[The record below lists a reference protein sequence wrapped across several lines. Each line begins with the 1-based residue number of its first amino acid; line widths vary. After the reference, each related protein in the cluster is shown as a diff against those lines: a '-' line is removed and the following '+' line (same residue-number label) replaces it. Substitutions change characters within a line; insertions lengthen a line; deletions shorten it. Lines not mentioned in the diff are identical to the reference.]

1 MFILPVY
8 LSRIQGYNAEQIG
21 MVLAWT
27 GFPQLLLIPLVPRL
41 MQRFDARIIIGIGF
55 ALFAASNFM
64 NIHMT
69 NDYATDQL
77 FWPNVVRAFGQA
89 LVFAPLSAVAT
100 AGIEAENAGS
110 ASGLFNMMRNLGGA
124 VGIALLQTLLTKR
137 EQYHSNVL
145 MQSVSMLEQ
154 ATQARVEKLTQY
166 FMSPRRDRSH
176 RCHPPRLCRDRQ
188 DRAEAGV
195 HPGFQRLVLAAGCR
209 ADRRTCCFHDA
220 EEARPAR
227 CRRRP
232 LITVSTRTL
241 RSTTMNPRMNLDQAS
256 KGIPMLKDKVAIV
269 TGSTSGIGLGIAR
282 ELARQGANL
291 VLNGFGDASEIEAIR
306 KGIESDHGVRAIYD
320 GADMSKA
327 DAVRGLITA
336 TIEKFDR
343 LDILVNNAGI
353 QFTAPV
359 DEFPP
364 AKWDAILG
372 INLSA
377 TFHGIAIAVP
387 QMKKQ
392 RWGRIVNIASTHG
405 LVAST
410 HKAAYV
416 AAKHG
421 LVGLTKVVGLE
432 TAGSG
437 VTCNAVCPGWVR
449 TPLVEKQISDMAAER
464 GIRQQQAVEEL
475 LSEKQPSLDFAS
487 PEQLGGT
494 VAFLCSPAAD
504 QITGTAISVD
514 GGWTAQ

>member
-1 MFILPVY
+1 M
-8 LSRIQGYNAEQIG
+8 
-21 MVLAWT
+21 
-27 GFPQLLLIPLVPRL
+27 
-41 MQRFDARIIIGIGF
+41 
-55 ALFAASNFM
+55 NF
-64 NIHMT
+64 
-69 NDYATDQL
+69 
-77 FWPNVVRAFGQA
+77 
-89 LVFAPLSAVAT
+89 
-100 AGIEAENAGS
+100 
-110 ASGLFNMMRNLGGA
+110 
-124 VGIALLQTLLTKR
+124 
-137 EQYHSNVL
+137 
-145 MQSVSMLEQ
+145 
-154 ATQARVEKLTQY
+154 
-166 FMSPRRDRSH
+166 
-176 RCHPPRLCRDRQ
+176 
-188 DRAEAGV
+188 
-195 HPGFQRLVLAAGCR
+195 
-209 ADRRTCCFHDA
+209 
-220 EEARPAR
+220 
-227 CRRRP
+227 
-232 LITVSTRTL
+232 
-241 RSTTMNPRMNLDQAS
+241 DQAS
-256 KGIPMLKDKVAIV
+256 KGIPMLKDKVAII

-282 ELARQGANL
+282 ELAKLGANL
-291 VLNGFGDASEIEAIR
+291 VLNGLGDPGEIEAIR
-306 KGIESDHGVRAIYD
+306 SGIERDHGVRAVYD

-327 DAVRGLITA
+327 DAVRGLIT
-336 TIEKFDR
+336 TTVKKFGR

-359 DEFPP
+359 DEFPI

-377 TFHGIAIAVP
+377 AFHGIAIAVP

-392 RWGRIVNIASTHG
+392 RWGRIINIASTHG

-449 TPLVEKQISDMAAER
+449 TPLVEKQISDMAAQR
-464 GIRQQQAVEEL
+464 GISQKQAVEDL

-514 GGWTAQ
+514 GGWTAR